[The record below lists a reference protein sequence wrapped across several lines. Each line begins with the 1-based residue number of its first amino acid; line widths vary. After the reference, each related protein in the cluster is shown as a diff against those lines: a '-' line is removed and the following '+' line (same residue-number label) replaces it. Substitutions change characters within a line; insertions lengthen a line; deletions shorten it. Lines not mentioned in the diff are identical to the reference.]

1 MTELPGRSIQEMSVW
16 AGIVRTPAALE
27 RWTPALGEHNDY
39 VFDELLGLTRAR
51 IEELV
56 ATKVIC

>member
-1 MTELPGRSIQEMSVW
+1 MQEMPTR
-16 AGIVRTPAALE
+16 AGIVRTPTALE

-39 VFDELLGLTRAR
+39 VFGELLGLSRAR